1 MWQHVPPMAF
11 SLSFADDFY
20 VPEDLDSVEPTQQP
34 TSVYEA
40 ILGIREEQWKEM
52 CRELFKCEPENVDA
66 DMVMS
71 KIRET
76 NTCTDLTPPVEV
88 WIDEERWYTVD
99 VYDELRDIASSFA

>member
-1 MWQHVPPMAF
+1 MAF

-20 VPEDLDSVEPTQQP
+20 VPEDLDAVESTLRP

-52 CRELFKCEPENVDA
+52 CRDLFKCKSESVDA

-88 WIDEERWYTVD
+88 WVDDEGWYTVD
-99 VYDELRDIASSFA
+99 VYDTPRDITSSPSKPWIDR